1 MRLFLTATLLVAVT
15 MIILMPPANALI
27 ARMDFNDGHYTFRS
41 LGGPK
46 VCGEHL
52 CKQGEW
58 NLWIQKMMNHQLK
71 NVQSAMVVKN
81 TQQTSSIKKAAYNEE
96 NTLAGTLVGH
106 IRGIVTYEAGT
117 GKFTS
122 FVSVSYDGILAINH
136 IVISQQTHDINI
148 LKAWIGPNWKTTM
161 TPSSATFDSSGASL
175 DSGQIVNI
183 VIITDGVPTFALDAL
198 ASR

>member
-1 MRLFLTATLLVAVT
+1 MKLFLAATLLGAVA
-15 MIILMPPANALI
+15 MIILMPQANALI

-46 VCGEHL
+46 ICGEHL
-52 CKQGEW
+52 CKPGEW
-58 NLWIQKMMNHQLK
+58 NIWIKQLMSHQLK
-71 NVQSAMVVKN
+71 NVKSAMAVN

-96 NTLAGTLVGH
+96 NILPATLDGH
-106 IRGIVTYEAGT
+106 IRDIVTFDAGT

-122 FVSVSYDGILAINH
+122 FLPVSYDGILAINH
-136 IVISQQTHDINI
+136 IAISQQTPDVNI

-161 TPSSATFDSSGASL
+161 TPSSVTFDSSGASL
-175 DSGQIVNI
+175 DSGQIANI
-183 VIITDGVPTFALDAL
+183 VVITDGVPTFALDAL

>member
-1 MRLFLTATLLVAVT
+1 MLLVAAT
-15 MIILMPPANALI
+15 MILLLPQANALI
-27 ARMDFNDGHYTFRS
+27 ARMDFNDGHYTFRT

-46 VCGEHL
+46 VCGEYL
-52 CKQGEW
+52 CKPGEW
-58 NLWIQKMMNHQLK
+58 NMWIQKMMNHQLK
-71 NVQSAMVVKN
+71 NMKSAMVAKN
-81 TQQTSSIKKAAYNEE
+81 VQQASSIKKAAYNEE
-96 NTLAGTLVGH
+96 NTLPSILDGH
-106 IRGIVTYEAGT
+106 ISGIVAYETGS

-122 FVSVSYDGILAINH
+122 FVSVSYDGTLAINH
-136 IVISQQTHDINI
+136 IVVSEQTHDVKI